1 MGKMINVLIIF
12 VLIELATTL
21 FISCV
26 GVGCEETTSL
36 FDVLLNPQ
44 DWNASTLWDLVKTNA
59 FLLGGATAIAVGTL
73 WMKSEF
79 LVYAGI
85 TSTFFG
91 FGHNLYRFWQGIST
105 LPFLASSVATA
116 SGVPSVGQMIASIFL
131 AGIMVY
137 VLIAMLDFARG
148 RD

>member
-1 MGKMINVLIIF
+1 MGKMLNVLIIL

-26 GVGCEETTSL
+26 GVNCEETTSL

-44 DWNASTLWDLVKTNA
+44 NWNASTLWSLVKTNA
-59 FLLGGATAIAVGTL
+59 FLIGGATAIAVGTL

-85 TSTFFG
+85 TSTLFG
-91 FGHNLYRFWQGIST
+91 FGQNLYRFWQGIAGI
-105 LPFLASSVATA
+105 PFLSSSVELAE
-116 SGVPSVGQMIASIFL
+116 GVPPVGQMIASIFL
-131 AGIMVY
+131 VGIMVY